1 MQNTVLISNSDTS
14 YKMNDNDYH
23 DDEMNKNKMI
33 DLYIQSLN
41 EKDLKAYLIAKSHLG
56 STFAVEKSV
65 GFLKWKQNNTSL
77 FG

>member
-1 MQNTVLISNSDTS
+1 MQNTLFVAKSDQ
-14 YKMNDNDYH
+14 YKMNNDS
-23 DDEMNKNKMI
+23 EMNKNKII

>member
-1 MQNTVLISNSDTS
+1 MQNTVIIPVSESPS
-14 YKMNDNDYH
+14 YKMN
-23 DDEMNKNKMI
+23 EINKNKQV

-41 EKDLKAYLIAKSHLG
+41 EKELKAYLIAKSHLG
-56 STFAVEKSV
+56 TTFAVEKSV

>member
-1 MQNTVLISNSDTS
+1 MMQNTVIIPVSESP
-14 YKMNDNDYH
+14 YKMNKI
-23 DDEMNKNKMI
+23 NKNNLI

-41 EKDLKAYLIAKSHLG
+41 EKELKAYLIAKSHLG
-56 STFAVEKSV
+56 TTFAVEKSV

>member
-1 MQNTVLISNSDTS
+1 MQTTVIGESDP
-14 YKMNDNDYH
+14 YKMNKDT
-23 DDEMNKNKMI
+23 EMNKNKMI

>member
-1 MQNTVLISNSDTS
+1 MQNTVIIPVSEST
-14 YKMNDNDYH
+14 YKMN
-23 DDEMNKNKMI
+23 EINKNKLV

-41 EKDLKAYLIAKSHLG
+41 EKELKAYLIAKSHLG
-56 STFAVEKSV
+56 TTFAIEKSV

>member
-1 MQNTVLISNSDTS
+1 MQNTVIIPVSESP
-14 YKMNDNDYH
+14 YKMN
-23 DDEMNKNKMI
+23 EINKNKLV

-56 STFAVEKSV
+56 TTFAIEKSV

>member
-14 YKMNDNDYH
+14 YKMNNDH

-65 GFLKWKQNNTSL
+65 GFLKWKQNNASL

>member
-1 MQNTVLISNSDTS
+1 MQNTVFVAKSDP
-14 YKMNDNDYH
+14 YKMNNNDHDN
-23 DDEMNKNKMI
+23 EINKKMI

-56 STFAVEKSV
+56 STFAAEKSV
-65 GFLKWKQNNTSL
+65 GFLKWKQNNASL

>member
-1 MQNTVLISNSDTS
+1 MQTTAIIENSEPH
-14 YKMNDNDYH
+14 KMNKDNKI
-23 DDEMNKNKMI
+23 NKNKMI

-65 GFLKWKQNNTSL
+65 GFLKWKQSNAGL